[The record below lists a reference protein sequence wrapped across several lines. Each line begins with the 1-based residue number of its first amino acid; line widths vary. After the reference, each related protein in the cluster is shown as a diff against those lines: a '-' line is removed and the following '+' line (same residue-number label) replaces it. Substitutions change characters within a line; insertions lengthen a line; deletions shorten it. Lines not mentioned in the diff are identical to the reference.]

1 MSFWTT
7 SAGTSATENVKAEG
21 TYEAPGSGSDPL
33 PDNSS
38 VLAFIEKAEW
48 AKGRDEDGNPEYI
61 NLQWRVEQPESVARR
76 VVFQKLWVTDADPSA
91 KDPSAKRDKA
101 LAMLA
106 KIDAIGGGKLAKVEG
121 KPTNDQ
127 LALALQNKAAVLK
140 VGVWEIEEGGVVKAS
155 GNWVK
160 AISPKGHELHVP
172 EMKAQ
177 TGGGSA
183 GGSGYDD
190 LDDDI
195 PF

>member
-7 SAGTSATENVKAEG
+7 SAGTTATENVKAEG
-21 TYEAPGSGSDPL
+21 TYEAAASGEPL

-48 AKGRDEDGNPEYI
+48 KRGREEDGAPEYLQI
-61 NLQWRVEQPESVARR
+61 QWRVTAPEEVVRR

-91 KDPSAKRDKA
+91 KDATAKRDKA

-106 KIDAIGGGKLAKVEG
+106 KIDAIAGGKLAKIAG
-121 KPTNDQ
+121 KPDNDQ
-127 LALALQNKAAVLK
+127 LALALLNKEAVIK
-140 VGVWEIEEGGVVKAS
+140 IGVWEIGGNS

-160 AISPKGHELHVP
+160 AISPKGHELSVP
-172 EMKAQ
+172 EGAVTKPKADYI
-177 TGGGSA
+177 G
-183 GGSGYDD
+183 
-190 LDDDI
+190 DDDI

>member
-7 SAGTSATENVKAEG
+7 SSGETATENVKAEG
-21 TYEAPGSGSDPL
+21 TYEAPGTNSDPL

-48 AKGRDEDGNPEYI
+48 KTGRDEDGSPEFL
-61 NLQWRVEQPESVARR
+61 NLQWRVEAPESVAKR
-76 VVFQKLWVTDADPSA
+76 VVFQKLWLTDPDPNA
-91 KDPSAKRDKA
+91 KDAAAAAAKRDKA

-106 KIDAIGGGKLAKVEG
+106 KIDAIAGGKLAKIAG

-127 LALALQNKAAVLK
+127 LALALSTKTAVLK
-140 VGVWEIEEGGVVKAS
+140 LGVWEIGGNS

-160 AISPKGHELHVP
+160 AISPKGHELSVP
-172 EMKAQ
+172 E
-177 TGGGSA
+177 TGA
-183 GGSGYDD
+183 KGGSGQGSLDD